1 MSRSSP
7 GPSIFIT
14 GAAAGIGRETAR
26 LFARRGWRVGAF
38 DVDTVG
44 LQSLRAE
51 CGGDTV
57 SGMLDV
63 VDAAACKAAVAQF
76 AAAGDGRLDVMFNNA
91 GILSV
96 GHFEEIDVGRH
107 HAIVDIN
114 LKGVING
121 CLAALP
127 HLRAT
132 PGSRVIS
139 MSSASAI
146 YGSPDYASYSASKF
160 AVKGLTEALDIE
172 WSRYGIRVMD
182 ILPLFVKTA
191 MVTEIEQ
198 PISIGRLGI
207 HLNAQDIAQTVWRAA
222 HWSAWRRLHWY
233 PGMQT
238 RLMSLANALSP
249 GWLNRATVKTLSGY

>member
-1 MSRSSP
+1 MSKSSSKS
-7 GPSIFIT
+7 SIFIT

-26 LFARRGWRVGAF
+26 LFSSRGWRVGAY
-38 DVDTVG
+38 DVDRAGLQTLQAECSGDLTVG
-44 LQSLRAE
+44 A
-51 CGGDTV
+51 
-57 SGMLDV
+57 LDV
-63 VDAAACKAAVAQF
+63 VDAEACKATVAEF
-76 AAAGDGRLDVMFNNA
+76 AAVGGGRLDVMFNNA

-96 GHFEEIDVGRH
+96 GHFEEIDVRRH

-132 PGSRVIS
+132 PDSRVIS

-160 AVKGLTEALDIE
+160 AVRGLTEALDIE

-207 HLNAQDIAQTVWRAA
+207 RLSAQDIAQTVWRAA
-222 HWSAWRRLHWY
+222 HWSAWRRVHWY
-233 PGMQT
+233 PGAQT
-238 RLMSLANALSP
+238 RLMSLANAMSP
-249 GWLNRATVKTLSGY
+249 ALLNRATVKTLSGY

>member
-1 MSRSSP
+1 MSK
-7 GPSIFIT
+7 PSIFIT

-26 LFARRGWRVGAF
+26 LFASRGWRVGAY
-38 DVDTVG
+38 DVDAVG

-51 CGGDTV
+51 CSGDVVT
-57 SGMLDV
+57 GTLNV
-63 VDAAACKAAVAQF
+63 VDAEACKAAVAAF
-76 AAAGDGRLDVMFNNA
+76 ADGEGGRLDVMFNNA

-96 GHFEEIDVGRH
+96 GHFEQIDTGRH
-107 HAIVDIN
+107 HAIIDIN

-127 HLRAT
+127 YLRAT

-146 YGSPDYASYSASKF
+146 YGAPDYASYSASKF

-172 WSRYGIRVMD
+172 WSRHGIRVMD

-191 MVTEIEQ
+191 MVTEIDQ

-207 HLNAQDIAQTVWRAA
+207 HLNATDIAQTVWRAA
-222 HWSAWRRLHWY
+222 NWNGRHRQHWY
-233 PGMQT
+233 PGVQT
-238 RLMSLANALSP
+238 RLMAWANAMSP
-249 GWLNRATVKTLSGY
+249 GWLNRLTVKALSGY